1 MAVQVSYPGV
11 YIDEFA
17 PGAPIAGVGTS
28 TAAFVGVASAGEL
41 DTPTKI
47 TSWEGFKEAFGA
59 YPVPGYHLWYAVRG
73 FFDNGGRV
81 AYIVRASNG
90 TYGSLTLQD
99 RSSPA
104 NDLIEVRA
112 RQPGSQAIE
121 VAVTGRNPLTA
132 TDTKLY
138 HAGGPFASITG
149 REITM
154 GADGATAAETVAAR
168 FRPGDWITVGSGGE
182 RVQVVRVSGAGLRL
196 GADLVGSYTAGTDAV
211 RLADAPAGQ
220 QTFRLQYSPGGA
232 WSPVPAGS
240 LTPGTV
246 LTLDPTGLNEEAHVI
261 ETVQAEYL
269 PEGTT
274 YRVTFRDGLYAP
286 LSLASA
292 VTVQT
297 EAFDLTVSLGS
308 SSQTYASLSVDSA
321 HERYFASVINGDAA
335 GLVTVSLVEPPPAV
349 RLPAS
354 LPGDLAATAMTTGD
368 PENLTTLGDTD
379 FIDALAT
386 LEGIDDVNLVAC
398 PDSTS
403 TAVQQSIVQH
413 CELLADRFAVLDAAP
428 GLELFS
434 TGAGD
439 SVEEQRRT
447 LDSTRGYAALY
458 YPWLRVRPI
467 GSGDPVLV
475 PPSGHVCGI
484 IARSDQSRGVHKAP
498 ANETVNGALGLERS
512 MSNVSQ
518 GELNLQGINVI
529 RILGA
534 SQRPILWGART
545 TATDTNWQYVNIRR
559 LFLFVEESI
568 QEGIAWA
575 VFEANGLQLWQ
586 KLRRTLNEFL
596 GRVWRDGGLFG
607 STPDEAWYV
616 KIDETNNP
624 FSEQALG
631 RLHIEIGLRPTYTAE
646 FIVVRIGIWPGGGE
660 VTES

>member
-1 MAVQVSYPGV
+1 MTVHVSYPGV
-11 YIDEFA
+11 YVEEFT
-17 PGAPIAGVGTS
+17 PGALITGVGTS

-47 TSWEGFKEAFGA
+47 TSWPRFTEMFGA
-59 YPVPGYHLWYAVRG
+59 YPVPGFYLWYAVRG
-73 FFDNGGRV
+73 FFDNGGQICYV
-81 AYIVRASNG
+81 VRASNG
-90 TYGSLTLQD
+90 TYGSLMLPD
-99 RSSPA
+99 RSSGA
-104 NDLIEVRA
+104 NDVIEVRA
-112 RQPGSQAIE
+112 RQPGNQPIE
-121 VAVTGRNPLTA
+121 VAVTGRTPLA
-132 TDTKLY
+132 SGDTGLY
-138 HAGGPFASITG
+138 RPTGPFLSLAG

-154 GADGATAAETVAAR
+154 GADGGTPAETVAAR
-168 FRPGDWITVGSGGE
+168 FRPGDWITLGSGGE

-196 GADLVGSYTAGTDAV
+196 GADLAGSYTPGTDTV

-220 QTFRLQYSPGGA
+220 QTLRLQYAPGGT
-232 WSPVPAGS
+232 WSPVPVGS
-240 LTPGTV
+240 LTQGTV
-246 LTLDPTGLNEEAHVI
+246 LTLDPTGVREAHVI

-269 PEGTT
+269 PEGTS

-292 VTVQT
+292 VTAQT
-297 EAFDLTVSLGS
+297 EAFDLTVTLGT

-321 HERYFASVINGDAA
+321 HERHFLSIINGDPAS
-335 GLVTVSLVEPPPAV
+335 LVTVSLVEPPPAV
-349 RLPAS
+349 RLPDS
-354 LPGDLAATAMTTGD
+354 LPADLASTAMTVGS
-368 PENLTTLGDTD
+368 PEDLTTLGDGD

-386 LEGIDDVNLVAC
+386 LEAVDDVNLVAC
-398 PDSTS
+398 PDSAS
-403 TAVQQSIVQH
+403 TAVQQAIVQH
-413 CELLADRFAVLDAAP
+413 CELLADRFAVLDARP

-439 SVEEQRRT
+439 SVEEQRQT

-458 YPWLRVRPI
+458 YPWLRVRPT

-484 IARSDQSRGVHKAP
+484 IARSDSSRGVHKAP

-512 MSNVSQ
+512 MSNSEQ

-529 RILGA
+529 RILGG

-545 TATDTNWQYVNIRR
+545 TATATTWQYVNIRR

-568 QEGIAWA
+568 EQGIAWA
-575 VFEANGLQLWQ
+575 IFEPHNLQLWQ
-586 KLRRTLNEFL
+586 KLKRTINEFL

-607 STPDEAWYV
+607 ATPEEAWYV
-616 KIDETNNP
+616 TIDETNN
-624 FSEQALG
+624 SDTDRALG
-631 RLHIEIGLRPTYTAE
+631 RLYIEIGLRPAYPAE